1 VLATKRLTAGL
12 VFSCLWD
19 RLCGIGS
26 WGAPGGAVSEN
37 GRLRHGDRG
46 QGPGDRRRM
55 ALMSTILLQACPSL
69 RRSYCPPLEWD
80 VLSSVGNGQ
89 DALRKQ
95 RGRLERSI
103 GSPHSPH
110 VPFTQTLRNFRC
122 LSIWV
127 LQPPPAFLRALSSSG
142 MSSLRCAHS
151 MASNFDLS
159 RKGG

>member
-1 VLATKRLTAGL
+1 AARG
-12 VFSCLWD
+12 
-19 RLCGIGS
+19 GG
-26 WGAPGGAVSEN
+26 GGGAGGAAGREKPARAPPPRSPTRRYAAVASPLQGSRRGAASES

-89 DALRKQ
+89 DVLRKQ

-110 VPFTQTLRNFRC
+110 VPF
-122 LSIWV
+122 
-127 LQPPPAFLRALSSSG
+127 
-142 MSSLRCAHS
+142 
-151 MASNFDLS
+151 
-159 RKGG
+159 